1 MMKLKN
7 KIGQRKKK
15 KERRRT
21 KLHYICINLC
31 PIQFIPK
38 DSEYI
43 TLT

>member
-7 KIGQRKKK
+7 KMGQRKKK
-15 KERRRT
+15 ERKST
-21 KLHYICINLC
+21 KLHYICIYLR